1 MRFGWLLLAMLS
13 GCTSGPVI
21 EPGGIVSNNPCI
33 DAILAKVAA
42 PEQITAVSAYSH
54 NPNSASAPQ
63 SWSRQFPALGT
74 SAEEVIAAKPRLL
87 LTGNIASNG
96 TNAAISRAGI
106 MMEMFGVANSID
118 DSKKQI
124 ATIAAV
130 IGRAKMGAQLNAEI
144 EAAFPTHDK
153 SRAPIPALIW
163 QSDGFVAGEGTLQ
176 DDLMRRTGFRNMSRD
191 YGLKNWDYLP
201 LENMLRNPPKV
212 IFMPQSSSGDDG
224 RSVFMRRKILRH
236 WAGTTQI
243 VSFPDQLLYCGGP
256 TIIDAAR
263 ILNKARMQQEAAL

>member
-1 MRFGWLLLAMLS
+1 MRFGWLLLAVLS

-54 NPNSASAPQ
+54 SANSASAPLK
-63 SWSRQFPALGT
+63 WSRQFPALGN

-96 TNAAISRAGI
+96 TNAAISRADI
-106 MMEMFGVANSID
+106 RTEMFGVANNID
-118 DSKKQI
+118 NSKKQI
-124 ATIAAV
+124 ATIAAA
-130 IGRAKMGAQLNAEI
+130 IGRSKMGAQLNAEI
-144 EAAFPTHDK
+144 DTAFPAL
-153 SRAPIPALIW
+153 APNTPAIPALIW

-176 DDLMRRTGFRNMSRD
+176 DDLLRRTGFRNMSRD

-201 LENMLRNPPKV
+201 LENMLRYPPKI
-212 IFMPQSSSGDDG
+212 IFMPQSSAGDDG

-236 WAGTTQI
+236 LAGKTRI